1 MHLFSTTTVALILNK
16 LMLFSRL
23 AQTLVNVV
31 GIEEALKLFGMKSG
45 IPIYGSFL
53 KKRTVLHFTP
63 N

>member
-1 MHLFSTTTVALILNK
+1 
-16 LMLFSRL
+16 MLFSRL

-31 GIEEALKLFGMKSG
+31 GIEEARKLFGMKSG